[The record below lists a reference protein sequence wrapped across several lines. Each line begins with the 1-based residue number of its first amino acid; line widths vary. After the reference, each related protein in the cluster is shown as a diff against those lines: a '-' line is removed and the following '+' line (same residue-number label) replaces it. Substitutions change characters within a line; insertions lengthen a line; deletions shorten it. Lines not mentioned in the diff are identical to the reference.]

1 MSAKSRN
8 KGARGERELLALLSE
23 RFPDLLLQRN
33 YDQAAFGGS
42 DLLGLPGISLE
53 VKRYQREN
61 VHRQEWWTQACQVAT
76 QNRIPV
82 LAYRFDRSEWQS
94 VLPLQWWAME
104 SVNDLNMIAIMP
116 LANFLNEY
124 ELRMNTHGC
133 TKANP

>member
-8 KGARGERELLALLSE
+8 KGARGEREQLALLSE

-53 VKRYQREN
+53 VKRYQRGN
-61 VHRQEWWTQACQVAT
+61 VHRQEWWTQACQVGT
-76 QNRIPV
+76 QDRIPV

-116 LANFLNEY
+116 LDNFLNEY

-133 TKANP
+133 TKTDS

>member
-8 KGARGERELLALLSE
+8 KGARGEMELLALLSE

-42 DLLGLPGISLE
+42 DLLGLPGISLV
-53 VKRYQREN
+53 VKRYQRGN
-61 VHRQEWWTQACQVAT
+61 VHRQEWWTQACSVAT
-76 QNRIPV
+76 QDRIPV

-124 ELRMNTHGC
+124 EMRINTHGC
-133 TKANP
+133 TKTDS

>member
-8 KGARGERELLALLSE
+8 KGDRGERELLALLSE

-53 VKRYQREN
+53 VKRYQRGN
-61 VHRQEWWTQACQVAT
+61 VHRQEWWTQACSVAT
-76 QNRIPV
+76 QDRIPV

-116 LANFLNEY
+116 PANFLNEY
-124 ELRMNTHGC
+124 EMRINTHGC
-133 TKANP
+133 TKTDS